1 MDADVRHRGVA
12 SSACPAGVIILA
24 IGGFAMF
31 MGFMFIRRI
40 VDIEV

>member
-1 MDADVRHRGVA
+1 MFDPRA
-12 SSACPAGVIILA
+12 SIAGLPAGVVILF

>member
-1 MDADVRHRGVA
+1 MNADVRHRELDRAACRPA
-12 SSACPAGVIILA
+12 SIILF

>member
-1 MDADVRHRGVA
+1 MAPMFDDRA
-12 SSACPAGVIILA
+12 SLIGLPGGVIILVL
-24 IGGFAMF
+24 GGFAMF